1 MKQTKPIVTFDL
13 ETTGLSTTKDRIVEI
28 YMLKI
33 NTDGT
38 EEELYS
44 RFNPG
49 IDVPTHVAEI
59 HGMDNETLANEPKFA
74 EKAKDIIEF
83 IKDSDLSGYNIIKFD
98 IPLLIEELNRVGI
111 VYNFKQHKVFD
122 SYLIWTKCESRD
134 LSGAVRRF
142 LGEKMENAH
151 NAKPDVVAT
160 SKILMKQFEEYSD
173 RFETPEEMAD
183 ETSGLKEKLDFS
195 GKFARNEEN
204 QIVIT
209 FGKHKDKP
217 VQQVHKEDAGYLKWI
232 FEMADFASD
241 TKNLAKQI
249 YEKLNG

>member
-1 MKQTKPIVTFDL
+1 MKQTKPIVFFDL

-28 YMLKI
+28 YMYKLHP
-33 NTDGT
+33 DGT
-38 EEELYS
+38 DEELYS

-49 IDVPTHVAEI
+49 IDIPPHVAEI
-59 HGMDNETLANEPKFA
+59 HGLDNVMLSMEPKFS
-74 EKAKDIIEF
+74 EKANDIVEF
-83 IKDSDLSGYNIIKFD
+83 MKGSDLSGYNIIKFD

-111 VYNFKQHKVFD
+111 THNFKQHKVFD

-134 LSGAVRRF
+134 LTGAVKRF
-142 LGEKMENAH
+142 LGENMQNAH
-151 NAKPDVVAT
+151 RAKADVIAT
-160 SKILMKQFEEYSD
+160 SKILKRQIEEYGD
-173 RFETPEEMAD
+173 RFESIEDMAD
-183 ETSGLKEKLDFS
+183 ATSGLKEKLDFS

-217 VQQVHKEDAGYLKWI
+217 VQQIHKEDAGYLKWI
-232 FEMADFASD
+232 FEMADFAAD